1 MNPVHCLV
9 ATALIALL
17 PAQAVALEAKCLSRA
32 ELRTGIAYVMPAVMK
47 GVVGKCAPTLSADS
61 YLAKDGET
69 LVARYAG
76 QSQGSAEDV
85 QALFAKFRPQA
96 GLNGADGE
104 STAKLVESLVTVGVQ
119 SALKPEI
126 CADISA
132 AMALL
137 DPLPAANMNGL
148 IELVLVKVDAGNAK
162 ARMKSGSD
170 AEDKKGEVSEKRQN
184 KPFLCESLAVG
195 STQ

>member
-1 MNPVHCLV
+1 MNSVYCAA

-17 PAQAVALEAKCLSRA
+17 PAQSVAAEAKCLTRA
-32 ELRTGIAYVMPAVMK
+32 ELRTGIAYVMPALMK
-47 GVVGKCAPTLSADS
+47 GVVSKCAPTLAEDS
-61 YLAKDGET
+61 YLAKDGEA
-69 LVARYAG
+69 LIARYAG

-85 QALFAKFRPQA
+85 QALFAKFGPQA

-119 SALKPEI
+119 SALKPES

-137 DPLPAANMNGL
+137 DPLPAENMNGL
-148 IELVLVKVDAGNAK
+148 IELVLVKVDEDSAMKRAK
-162 ARMKSGSD
+162 SASGAKD
-170 AEDKKGEVSEKRQN
+170 KRQKASDKRPS
-184 KPFLCESLAVG
+184 KPFLCGSLAV
-195 STQ
+195 SPAQ